1 MPRAPECRF
10 GARFASSSGKVGRV
24 GIELS
29 QGDQVGMYRV
39 GGLLGTGAT
48 AVVYRATGPDGVE
61 VALKLVRPE
70 LSAEENFRHRFE
82 LEISIA
88 QRVTHPNVVAVL
100 DSGEHE
106 GDPWLTQELVTG
118 GSLGD
123 VLTERSALPMP
134 EALALIEDAAAGLDA
149 VHAAGL
155 VHRDVK
161 PANIL
166 LDDDGTALITDFG
179 FARDTDSDRRYTRP
193 GETLGSMNYMAPEQ
207 IEAADVGP
215 YTDVYALGCVL
226 FELVAGITPFGDKP
240 GMGVMMAHL
249 DADPPHPSDKQ
260 PGIPREVG
268 DAILTALAKDPAAR
282 PPSASAYAEAV
293 RAAAG
298 RPSPQA
304 S

>member
-1 MPRAPECRF
+1 
-10 GARFASSSGKVGRV
+10 VGV
-24 GIELS
+24 DLG
-29 QGDQVGMYRV
+29 QGDQVGTYRIA
-39 GGLLGTGAT
+39 GLLGTGAT
-48 AVVYRATGPDGVE
+48 AVVYRATGPDGRD

-70 LSAEENFRHRFE
+70 LSSEQNFRHRFE

-88 QRVTHPNVVAVL
+88 QRVVHPNVVAVL

-118 GSLGD
+118 GSLRE
-123 VLTERSALPMP
+123 VLTEREALPVT
-134 EALALIEDAAAGLDA
+134 EALGLIQDAAAGLDA

-179 FARDTDSDRRYTRP
+179 FARDTASDRRYTRP
-193 GETLGSMNYMAPEQ
+193 GETLGSMYYMAPEQ

-215 YTDVYALGCVL
+215 FTDAYALGCVL
-226 FELVAGITPFGDKP
+226 FELVVGMTPFGDKP

-249 DADPPHPSDKQ
+249 DAEPPHPSDRRAE
-260 PGIPREVG
+260 IPRDVG
-268 DAILTALAKDPAAR
+268 DAILTALAKAPADR
-282 PPSASAYAEAV
+282 PASASAYADAV
-293 RAAAG
+293 RAAASL
-298 RPSPQA
+298 PA
-304 S
+304 

>member
-1 MPRAPECRF
+1 M
-10 GARFASSSGKVGRV
+10 

-29 QGDQVGMYRV
+29 PGEQVGPYRV
-39 GGLLGTGAT
+39 AGLLGTGAT
-48 AVVYRATGPDGVE
+48 AVVYRATGPDGAE

-88 QRVTHPNVVAVL
+88 QRVAHPNVVAVL

-118 GSLGD
+118 GSVRD
-123 VLTERSALPMP
+123 VLTERGALPVP
-134 EALALIEDAAAGLDA
+134 EALGLIQDAAAGLDA

-161 PANIL
+161 PANVL
-166 LDDDGTALITDFG
+166 LDDDGTALMTDFG
-179 FARDTDSDRRYTRP
+179 FARDTASDRRYTRP

-207 IEAADVGP
+207 IEAAEVGP
-215 YTDVYALGCVL
+215 FTDVYALGCLL
-226 FELVAGITPFGDKP
+226 FELLVGTTPFGDKP

-249 DADPPHPSDKQ
+249 DADPPHPSDRG
-260 PGIPREVG
+260 PEIPRDVG
-268 DAILTALAKDPAAR
+268 DAILTALAKAPADR
-282 PPSASAYAEAV
+282 PASASAYADAV
-293 RAAAG
+293 RAAASL
-298 RPSPQA
+298 PA
-304 S
+304 

>member
-1 MPRAPECRF
+1 
-10 GARFASSSGKVGRV
+10 V

-29 QGDQVGMYRV
+29 QGEQVGTYIV
-39 GGLLGTGAT
+39 TGLLGTGAT
-48 AVVYRATGPDGVE
+48 AVVYRATGPDSVD

-70 LSAEENFRHRFE
+70 LSTEQNFRRRFE

-88 QRVTHPNVVAVL
+88 QRVVHPNVVAVL
-100 DSGEHE
+100 DSGEHA
-106 GDPWLTQELVTG
+106 GDPWLTQTLVNG
-118 GSLGD
+118 GSLRE
-123 VLTERSALPMP
+123 VLSECGVLPVP
-134 EALALIEDAAAGLDA
+134 EAVRLIGDAAAGLDA
-149 VHAAGL
+149 VHTAGL

-179 FARDTDSDRRYTRP
+179 FARDTDSDRHYTRP

-249 DADPPHPSDKQ
+249 DAEPPHPSDKQ

-268 DAILTALAKDPAAR
+268 DAILTALAKDPADR
-282 PPSASAYAEAV
+282 PVSASAYAEAV
-293 RAAAG
+293 RTAAES
-298 RPSPQA
+298 RSPQA